1 MFNLFKTKKAVDE
14 MDFDADVSMAKL
26 VTESKQSNEESE
38 PSITELFQS
47 VLDRLDIIEKKI
59 NDL

>member
-1 MFNLFKTKKAVDE
+1 